1 MRGGRQMAVLKCKS
15 CGAPLNVKEGEQI
28 VECTY
33 CSLQQTIPQ
42 MDDDFKLQMF
52 NQANDLRRQFDFD
65 GAKSFLQAI
74 ISRYPEEAEAYWH
87 ICLCKYGIMYVE
99 DQQTL
104 AQIPTFYRMIPQSI
118 LADEDY
124 LKACKYA
131 GAAAWKYE
139 EEAQKIEKIQK
150 KILDLSSSEEP
161 YDIFICYKKTDL
173 DTGVQTEDSQIASQ
187 IYMKLIE
194 NDYRVFWAERS
205 LPAGCEYE
213 PYIYA
218 ALSTAKIMLV
228 LSTDKRYFEAAWV
241 KNEWIRYLDMMSRDP
256 GKTIMTCYKNISADD
271 IPSNLKSLQA
281 LDMSNMLFSS
291 DLLER
296 IQKKIPK
303 KKKELD
309 TETLF
314 NAFKSFQSVNQKNEA
329 APGAK
334 KEIAL
339 ENGVYLGE
347 AIAGKPHGYG
357 TYHLSSGGRYEGNWN
372 VGKMHGQGTFFYSNG
387 DSWTGEWNNNKALNG
402 SGKYHTMQ
410 SKTSICYEGTLKN
423 GALFGEGRIY
433 VDGKIAREGTFE
445 KGELNGQG
453 TAYTEGKP
461 CVGEFREGRP
471 WNAKGSFVLHMKK
484 PAVFIGEWVNGEPNG
499 VGTIVTSDAN
509 EKIEGTFNNGLNGEV
524 VWDFPDGRHYEG
536 GMVNGMLSGQ
546 GKMFSKDGRL
556 IYEGS
561 YANDRTNGHGIHYI
575 NNSERYEGEM
585 QNSKYNGQGTY
596 YYAQG
601 SWSGEWKDG
610 KRWEGRGLLLFYD
623 DDGKQTGGFYNGPFV
638 NGEANG
644 KGILRFADGR
654 RFDGEFLDGNCYN
667 GTVYDTQ
674 NQIVD
679 TYING
684 DSQKLKSQNRKQ
696 AIAGTALGILKGLSG
711 L

>member
-1 MRGGRQMAVLKCKS
+1 MSVLKCKS

-33 CSLQQTIPQ
+33 CNLQQTIPQ

-131 GAAAWKYE
+131 GAASWKYE
-139 EEAQKIEKIQK
+139 EEAQKIEKLQK
-150 KILDLSSSEEP
+150 KILDLSSSEDP

-173 DTGVQTEDSQIASQ
+173 DTGLQTEDSQIASQ

-314 NAFKSFQSVNQKNEA
+314 NAFKSFQSANQKDEA
-329 APGAK
+329 SPSQN
-334 KEIAL
+334 KEIAFG
-339 ENGVYLGE
+339 NGVYLGE

-357 TYHLSSGGRYEGNWN
+357 THHLSNGDRYEGNWN

-387 DSWTGEWNNNKALNG
+387 DSWAGEWNNNNAWNG
-402 SGKYHTMQ
+402 SGKYYTMH
-410 SKTSICYEGTLKN
+410 SNTSTCHEGTLKN
-423 GALFGEGRIY
+423 GALFGEGK
-433 VDGKIAREGTFE
+433 VCVNGKITREGFFE
-445 KGELNGQG
+445 NGKLNGQG
-453 TAYTEGKP
+453 TAYTKEET

-471 WNAKGSFVLHMKK
+471 WNANGGYLLPVKK
-484 PAVFIGEWVNGEPNG
+484 PAIFKGDWVNGQPNG
-499 VGTIVTSDAN
+499 VGIIEFIGTN
-509 EKIEGTFNNGLNGEV
+509 ERIEGTFNNGLNGEV
-524 VWDFPDGRHYEG
+524 FWYFSDGRHYEG
-536 GMVNGMLSGQ
+536 GIIDGMLSGQ
-546 GKMFSKDGRL
+546 GKMIAKDGRL

-561 YANDRTNGHGIHYI
+561 YVNNNAHGYGIYHI
-575 NNSERYEGEM
+575 NNSERYEGEL
-585 QNSKYNGQGTY
+585 QNGKYNGQGTY

-601 SWSGEWKDG
+601 SWTGEWKDG
-610 KRWEGRGLLLFYD
+610 KRWKGQGLLFFYD
-623 DDGKQTGGFYNGPFV
+623 DNGKQTGKFFNGYMV
-638 NGEANG
+638 NGKAAG
-644 KGILRFADGR
+644 KGILRFEDGS
-654 RFDGEFLDGNCYN
+654 RFDGEFLNDNYYN
-667 GTVYDTQ
+667 GTVYNSQ
-674 NQIVD
+674 NQIID

-684 DSQKLKSQNRKQ
+684 ESQQQKAHNRNQ